1 MTVRN
6 IHKILSLAS
15 LLCLVFASVC
25 LSAKTK
31 VKQSK
36 KRQPI
41 TIGFQTGRNSKFNST
56 TRHSSTKSKSYL
68 NDHRILF
75 NKTINRHFKAE
86 TGIGYSLYQNG
97 NQSSGLSRSN
107 TQSFRQTNQPYIP
120 VSVQYFPLSEKTKF
134 HPFCGVGLQFNPNL
148 NANFTSP
155 FNSTGD
161 NYPAQ
166 ANTMPGTKYI
176 SIIFTQGVTY
186 EINTKIQITQS
197 FHFLQNNNDNTLG
210 IDVGVSFSL
219 P

>member
-6 IHKILSLAS
+6 IHKILSLAT
-15 LLCLVFASVC
+15 LLSMVFASVC

-31 VKQSK
+31 VKQAK
-36 KRQPI
+36 KKQSI
-41 TIGFQTGRNSKFNST
+41 TIGFQTGRST
-56 TRHSSTKSKSYL
+56 KYNASSMHSSSKSKTYL
-68 NDHRILF
+68 NDHKIVF

-97 NQSSGLSRSN
+97 NQGTGLNNSN
-107 TQSFRQTNQPYIP
+107 TQSFHKSNQPYFP
-120 VSVQYFPLSEKTKF
+120 LSVQYYPLSEKTKF

-148 NANFTSP
+148 NASFTSP

-161 NYPAQ
+161 SYPSQ
-166 ANTMPGTKYI
+166 GNTMPGTKYI